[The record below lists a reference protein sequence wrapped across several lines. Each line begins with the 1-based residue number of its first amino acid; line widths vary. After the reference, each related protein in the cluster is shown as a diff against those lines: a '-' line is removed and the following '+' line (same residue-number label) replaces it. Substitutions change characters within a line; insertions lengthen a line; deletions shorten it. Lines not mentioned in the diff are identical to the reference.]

1 MFTDALPDSA
11 RLWVLTADRTLSPLE
26 SDALAVRVAAFLSEW
41 SSHGRPVPG
50 AAEVLHGRFLVVA
63 ASLEGG
69 VSGCGIDSM
78 THAVERIASGL
89 GFGWLDGL
97 HVAYRDESG
106 AVQAVPRPAFRAL
119 VRDGAVTAETPVFVT
134 TLDSLGDLRA
144 GGLERPAAE
153 TWHARVFRIPTP
165 A

>member
-1 MFTDALPDSA
+1 MLSALPDSA
-11 RLWVLTADRTLSPLE
+11 RLWFFTADRPLST
-26 SDALAVRVAAFLSEW
+26 DTAGALQRRVEDFLTEW
-41 SSHGRPVPG
+41 ASHGRAVPG
-50 AAEVLHGRFLVVA
+50 EAAVLHDRFLAVA
-63 ASLEGG
+63 AHLDGG

-78 THAVERIASGL
+78 THAVEEIASGL

-97 HVAYRDESG
+97 HVAYRDASG
-106 AVQAVPRPAFRAL
+106 DVHAVPRPAFRAL

-134 TLDSLGDLRA
+134 TLDTLGDLRA

-153 TWHARVFRIPTP
+153 AWHARVFRIPTL